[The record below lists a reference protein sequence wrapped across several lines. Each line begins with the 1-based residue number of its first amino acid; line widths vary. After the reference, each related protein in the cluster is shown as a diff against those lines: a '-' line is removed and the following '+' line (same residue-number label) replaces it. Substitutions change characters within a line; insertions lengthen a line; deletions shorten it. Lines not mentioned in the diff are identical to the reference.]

1 MKSRELK
8 VNLLRKTLEKSGFY
22 EDIIFADEFVSE
34 KIKNIVTE
42 WIFNLQEFRNI
53 EVKKFRDLFKEL
65 DEIVFP
71 IIINESY
78 GSCSLN
84 IEFIDVQGNKYY
96 MSKINLYDY
105 HDMQTYIIGR
115 RNSSLEPLVDREF
128 HYQINEDKTI
138 ILIGTCILQL
148 NQDGTNKDAV
158 VNFSYD
164 YDERTTQVTLRSY
177 ASSNKIKIKY
187 PTVNAEFDK
196 MVMNYLFESNKSKW
210 YYYDVFP
217 ILKWMVM
224 AISDERISISIVAE
238 VEKEIVSEIDVV
250 NGIVQKY
257 TVTKIINEGEMHIIK
272 KLFAKEL
279 NKFLAERELI

>member
-115 RNSSLEPLVDREF
+115 RNSSLEPLVESF
-128 HYQINEDKTI
+128 ITK
-138 ILIGTCILQL
+138 L
-148 NQDGTNKDAV
+148 V
-158 VNFSYD
+158 
-164 YDERTTQVTLRSY
+164 
-177 ASSNKIKIKY
+177 KIKLSY
-187 PTVNAEFDK
+187 
-196 MVMNYLFESNKSKW
+196 
-210 YYYDVFP
+210 
-217 ILKWMVM
+217 
-224 AISDERISISIVAE
+224 
-238 VEKEIVSEIDVV
+238 
-250 NGIVQKY
+250 
-257 TVTKIINEGEMHIIK
+257 
-272 KLFAKEL
+272 
-279 NKFLAERELI
+279 